1 MPYASLV
8 NYNHDKSGEMMNR
21 LTKIILGAS
30 IVIALAWVG
39 NTDYEHAVQ
48 QADTYAYNVC
58 HGYHP
63 DYANRS
69 PKCD

>member
-1 MPYASLV
+1 
-8 NYNHDKSGEMMNR
+8 MNR
-21 LTKIILGAS
+21 LTKMILGAF
-30 IVIALAWVG
+30 IVIVLAWAG

-63 DYANRS
+63 DYANRN